1 MVSPIYHHITSRL
14 AHQVFNLQSRSEETT
29 PNLLI
34 INISVPP
41 STPVIVEKQQGLVYG
56 ADVGPFEI
64 GGSLIVTCKVF
75 GGDKNYVKLG

>member
-1 MVSPIYHHITSRL
+1 MANAILNFHFDYL
-14 AHQVFNLQSRSEETT
+14 T
-29 PNLLI
+29 PSL
-34 INISVPP
+34 INIDSFAVPP

-75 GGDKNYVKLG
+75 GGDKNFVKLG

>member
-1 MVSPIYHHITSRL
+1 MILHLVWPI
-14 AHQVFNLQSRSEETT
+14 RSLTYKAD
-29 PNLLI
+29 PRKLLLILI
-34 INISVPP
+34 INIDSFAVPP

-75 GGDKNYVKLG
+75 GGDKNFVKLG

>member
-1 MVSPIYHHITSRL
+1 MILHLVWPIRSLTSKAFPKKL
-14 AHQVFNLQSRSEETT
+14 LLT
-29 PNLLI
+29 LI
-34 INISVPP
+34 INIDSFAVPP

-75 GGDKNYVKLG
+75 GGDKNFVKLG

>member
-1 MVSPIYHHITSRL
+1 MILHLVWPI
-14 AHQVFNLQSRSEETT
+14 RSLTYKAD
-29 PNLLI
+29 PRKLLLTL
-34 INISVPP
+34 INNIDSFAVPP

-75 GGDKNYVKLG
+75 GGDKNFVKLG

>member
-1 MVSPIYHHITSRL
+1 MM
-14 AHQVFNLQSRSEETT
+14 
-29 PNLLI
+29 
-34 INISVPP
+34 INIHSFAVPP

-64 GGSLIVTCKVF
+64 AGSLIVTCKVF

>member
-1 MVSPIYHHITSRL
+1 M
-14 AHQVFNLQSRSEETT
+14 
-29 PNLLI
+29 

-75 GGDKNYVKLG
+75 GGEKKSVNLG